1 MEAYHLWLIAGL
13 VLAGGELLLGD
24 FTLLCIGVAT
34 GSTAVPAW
42 LGWGLESCIAWLAL
56 AVLVVFVTL
65 RPTMRKWAMRSN
77 PDISSNMN
85 GLIGKIATVSIEG
98 DAPWANTGGDHWRLE
113 SEAELEAGQKVLV
126 VAVEGSRLRVE
137 PAASS

>member
-13 VLAGGELLLGD
+13 ILAGGELLLGD

-34 GSTAVPAW
+34 GSTALPAS
-42 LGWGLESCIAWLAL
+42 LGWSLEACVGWLAV

-65 RPTMRKWAMRSN
+65 RPAMRKWLMKSN
-77 PDISSNMN
+77 PNIASNMN
-85 GLIGKIATVSIEG
+85 SLVGNITTVTIEG

-113 SEAELEAGQKVLV
+113 CESELEAGQRVKVL
-126 VAVEGSRLRVE
+126 AVEGSRLRVAPE
-137 PAASS
+137 A